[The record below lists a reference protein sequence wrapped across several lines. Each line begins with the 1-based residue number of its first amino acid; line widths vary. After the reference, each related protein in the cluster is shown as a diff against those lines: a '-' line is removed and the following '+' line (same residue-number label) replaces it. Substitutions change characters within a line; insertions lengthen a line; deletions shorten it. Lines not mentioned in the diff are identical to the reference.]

1 MNIRPDQLGAQLKR
15 QLSAVYIVSGD
26 EPMQVS
32 ECCDQIRQEARK
44 QGFTERHV
52 YHVDNS
58 FAWGDFLEAANSLSL
73 FAEKQILELRMPN
86 GKPGDAGRKAF
97 QEYLKHLS
105 PDNLLLII
113 TDRLDNASQKAKWF
127 KTLEQKGL
135 FIPVWPIEHDKL
147 PGWIARRL
155 KSQGFEA
162 SQDALSLLCER
173 IEGNLLAAS
182 QEIEKLKLLA
192 DGKKIEVET
201 VREAVSD
208 SARYD
213 VFQLADSAL
222 NGDSKSVVRILGGLK
237 SEGIE
242 PPVVLW
248 ALARDVRLLSHL
260 SRLKSRGISSN
271 VAYDQ
276 AAKIHGMSPFILKKR
291 KNLLEK
297 CMGRHSER
305 AFRQMLIHTG
315 HIDKGVKGL
324 EKLNSW
330 DELLTLSL
338 SLAGMPAFTPESASN
353 A

>member
-1 MNIRPDQLGAQLKR
+1 MKIRPDQLGAQLKR
-15 QLSAVYIVSGD
+15 QLSTVYIVSGD
-26 EPMQVS
+26 EPLQVS
-32 ECCDQIRQEARK
+32 ECCDQIRKQARK

-58 FAWGDFLEAANSLSL
+58 FDWGDFLEAANSLSL
-73 FAEKQILELRMPN
+73 FAEKQILEVRMPN
-86 GKPGDAGRKAF
+86 GKPGDSGRKAL
-97 QEYLKHLS
+97 QEYLKHPS
-105 PDNLLLII
+105 SDNLLLII
-113 TDRLDNASQKAKWF
+113 TDRLDSASQKAKWF
-127 KTLEQKGL
+127 KALEQEGL
-135 FIPVWPIEHDKL
+135 FIPIWPIDHDKL

-155 KSQGFEA
+155 KNQGFEA

-213 VFQLADSAL
+213 VFQLADAAL
-222 NGDSKSVVRILGGLK
+222 NGDPKSVVRVLGGLK

-248 ALARDVRLLSHL
+248 ALAREIRLLSHL
-260 SRLKSRGISSN
+260 SRLKSRGVPSDA
-271 VAYDQ
+271 AYEQ
-276 AAKIHGMSPFILKKR
+276 AAKTHGMSPFILKKR
-291 KNLLEK
+291 KSLLEK
-297 CMGRHSER
+297 CIGRHSES

-330 DELLTLSL
+330 DELLSL
-338 SLAGMPAFTPESASN
+338 SLNLAGLPVPTLA
-353 A
+353 

>member
-1 MNIRPDQLGAQLKR
+1 MKIRPDQLGAQLKR
-15 QLSAVYIVSGD
+15 QLSSVYIVSGD
-26 EPMQVS
+26 EPLQVS
-32 ECCDQIRQEARK
+32 ECCDQIRQQARK

-58 FAWGDFLEAANSLSL
+58 FDWGDFLAAANSLSL
-73 FAEKQILELRMPN
+73 FAEKQILEIRMPN
-86 GKPGDAGRKAF
+86 GKPGDSGRKAF

-127 KTLEQKGL
+127 KALDQEGL
-135 FIPVWPIEHDKL
+135 FIPIWPIEHDKL

-192 DGKKIEVET
+192 NDKKIEVET

-213 VFQLADSAL
+213 VFQLADASL
-222 NGDSKSVVRILGGLK
+222 NGDPKSVVRVLGGLK

-242 PPVVLW
+242 PPIVLW
-248 ALARDVRLLSHL
+248 ALAREVRLLSHL
-260 SRLKSRGISSN
+260 SRLKSRN
-271 VAYDQ
+271 VPPDAAYDQ
-276 AAKIHGMSPFILKKR
+276 AAKTHGMSPFILKKR
-291 KNLLEK
+291 RGLLEK
-297 CMGRHSER
+297 CIGRHSESD
-305 AFRQMLIHTG
+305 FRQMLVHIG
-315 HIDKGVKGL
+315 HIDKGIKGL

-338 SLAGMPAFTPESASN
+338 SLTGMPASLHI
-353 A
+353 